1 MSDSPKHR
9 KTDPKN
15 APSFR
20 THRIH
25 AINSE
30 WYFLTRE
37 GQNIGPFPN
46 KKAAEEGLAEF
57 LKAVK
62 KDE

>member
-9 KTDPKN
+9 KTDSKN
-15 APSFR
+15 APPFR
-20 THRIH
+20 THRIY

>member
-1 MSDSPKHR
+1 MSDSSKHR
-9 KTDPKN
+9 KTDSKE

-25 AINSE
+25 AINSD

-37 GQNIGPFPN
+37 GQNIGPFPD
-46 KKAAEEGLAEF
+46 KKAAEDSLAEF

>member
-1 MSDSPKHR
+1 MSDSPEQR
-9 KTDPKN
+9 KTDSKA
-15 APSFR
+15 APPFR
-20 THRIH
+20 IHRIH

-46 KKAAEEGLAEF
+46 KKAAEDCLAEF
-57 LKAVK
+57 VK
-62 KDE
+62 TFKEGE